1 MGFGRVFGPWKAAVL
16 SGAVVAA
23 LLVSCESRSTSP
35 RALPAPSPADRS
47 DTGPRTTAEVRWAN
61 RINALCARRNE
72 HLYHLDYRDWP
83 DEELASFTTE
93 AIEVWHDYE
102 QQAAKLRPP
111 PSYRYR
117 ARMLAG
123 SDAAFRDGLSEIR
136 KEARVGRDRAVDY
149 AIATLQE

>member
-1 MGFGRVFGPWKAAVL
+1 
-16 SGAVVAA
+16 
-23 LLVSCESRSTSP
+23 
-35 RALPAPSPADRS
+35 
-47 DTGPRTTAEVRWAN
+47 VRWAN

-83 DEELASFTTE
+83 DEELARFTTE

-123 SDAAFRDGLSEIR
+123 SDAAFRDGLLEIR
-136 KEARVGRDRAVDY
+136 KQARVGRDRAVDY
-149 AIATLQE
+149 AIATLQETASANYAVLAYVGVPQCAGFEPYRPLD